1 VVKPTH
7 LASGKVREIYSIDDH
22 HLLFV
27 ATDRISAYDCMLEPD
42 IPDKGKVLTGL
53 SLFWFDLIG
62 LDNHFVSTDLS
73 GVDVSLDERKWLSG
87 RSMVVRRAAV
97 IPLECVVRGYL
108 YGSAWSEYA
117 AGGGPT
123 TEHLP
128 SGLEMGSRLEEPVFT
143 PAHKATT
150 GHDQNL
156 TESEARTLV
165 GGDTFETL
173 RTNSLAAY
181 RRAADHAGERGI
193 ILADTKFE
201 FGRVDGQIVLID
213 EVLTPDS
220 SRYWPAAAWAP
231 GRTMPSFD
239 KQYVRDWLDAV
250 GFDRTPPAP
259 TLPDEVVQ
267 GTRTRYIEAFERLTN
282 KSFEQ
287 YLEENEA

>member
-62 LDNHFVSTDLS
+62 LDNHFVTTDLS
-73 GVDVSLDERKWLSG
+73 GVEVSPSERKWLPG

-108 YGSAWSEYA
+108 YGSAWAEYA

-128 SGLEMGSRLEEPVFT
+128 PGLEMGSRLEEPVFT

-156 TESEARTLV
+156 TEAEARALV
-165 GGDTFETL
+165 GSDAFESL

-181 RRAADHAGERGI
+181 RRAADHARRRGI

-220 SRYWPAAAWAP
+220 SRYWPAAAWVP

-239 KQYVRDWLDAV
+239 KQYVRDWLDGV

-267 GTRTRYIEAFERLTN
+267 GTRARYVEAFERLTN
-282 KSFEQ
+282 TSFEK

>member
-1 VVKPTH
+1 MVKPTH

-62 LDNHFVSTDLS
+62 LDNHFVTTDLS
-73 GVDVSLDERKWLSG
+73 GVEVSPSERKWLPG

-108 YGSAWSEYA
+108 YGSAWAEYA

-128 SGLEMGSRLEEPVFT
+128 PGLEMGSRLEEPVFT

-156 TESEARTLV
+156 TEAEARALV
-165 GGDTFETL
+165 GSDAFESL

-181 RRAADHAGERGI
+181 RRAADHARRRGI

-220 SRYWPAAAWAP
+220 SRYWPAAAWVP

-239 KQYVRDWLDAV
+239 KQYVRDWLDGV

-267 GTRTRYIEAFERLTN
+267 GTRARYVEAFERLTN
-282 KSFEQ
+282 TSFEK